1 MELTKEQYEMIREY
15 LPVQRGNV
23 SMDNLNVLNA
33 ILYVAEHGCKWRGLP
48 KRFGNWHTLYT
59 RMNRWSKSGVLARVF
74 EQLQK
79 HQMIRVRVETV
90 GLDSTIIKVHPDG
103 TGALKKTARKPLAKA
118 LGGWT
123 TKLHLVAADSRHA
136 FTLSVSPGNAADGVE
151 GRKLLE
157 GWKDIPQGALM
168 VMDRAY
174 EGDQT
179 RQLVFDLGMIPVV
192 PPKINRLNP
201 GEYDR
206 EVYKKRNEVERLF
219 RRLKGFRRIFSR
231 FEKLDSLF
239 IGFIH
244 FVLIM
249 ESLRLC

>member
-1 MELTKEQYEMIREY
+1 
-15 LPVQRGNV
+15 
-23 SMDNLNVLNA
+23 
-33 ILYVAEHGCKWRGLP
+33 
-48 KRFGNWHTLYT
+48 
-59 RMNRWSKSGVLARVF
+59 
-74 EQLQK
+74 
-79 HQMIRVRVETV
+79 
-90 GLDSTIIKVHPDG
+90 
-103 TGALKKTARKPLAKA
+103 
-118 LGGWT
+118 
-123 TKLHLVAADSRHA
+123 
-136 FTLSVSPGNAADGVE
+136 VE

-157 GWKDIPQGALM
+157 GWKDIPQGVLM

-201 GEYDR
+201 WEYDR
-206 EVYKKRNEVERLF
+206 EVYKKRNEIERLF